1 MKLNY
6 DCVRD
11 VLLALEESLT
21 IDVEDDGDYSYN
33 SLISN
38 EIIQLDR
45 LSKYSKKDII
55 YSVLK
60 LFEAGYL
67 NGDIYNEG
75 DGLISFCVNDIKYKG
90 HEFLQAIKSDTVWE
104 DVKKITIKIGSISLP
119 IISSIASNVISKLI
133 SNAMGML

>member
-11 VLLALEESLT
+11 VLLALEESIT

-33 SLISN
+33 SLLSN

-60 LFEAGYL
+60 LIEAGYL

>member
-33 SLISN
+33 SLLSN

-60 LFEAGYL
+60 LIEAGYL

>member
-33 SLISN
+33 SLLSN

-60 LFEAGYL
+60 LIEVGYL